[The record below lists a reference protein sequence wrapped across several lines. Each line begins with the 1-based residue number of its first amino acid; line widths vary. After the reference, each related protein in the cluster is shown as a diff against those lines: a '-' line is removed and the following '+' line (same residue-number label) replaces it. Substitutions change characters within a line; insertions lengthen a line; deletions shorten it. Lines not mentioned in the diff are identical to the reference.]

1 MKLRTKKYK
10 DMSPVDFLV
19 LKDRLGFRKY
29 RKRIKRDKEEREIL
43 IDLGLKKMKEE
54 EKNNFIPV
62 GDRRR
67 RLKIL

>member
-19 LKDRLGFRKY
+19 LKDRLGFGKY

-43 IDLGLKKMKEE
+43 IDLGLKKIKEE

-62 GDRRR
+62 GNRRR

>member
-10 DMSPVDFLV
+10 DISPVDFLV
-19 LKDRLGFRKY
+19 LKDRLGFGKY

>member
-19 LKDRLGFRKY
+19 LKDRLGFGKY
-29 RKRIKRDKEEREIL
+29 RKRIKRDKEERDIL
-43 IDLGLKKMKEE
+43 IALGLKKIKEE

>member
-19 LKDRLGFRKY
+19 LKDRLGFGKY

>member
-19 LKDRLGFRKY
+19 LKDRLGFGKY

-43 IDLGLKKMKEE
+43 IALGLKKMKEE
-54 EKNNFIPV
+54 EKNNFIPA

>member
-19 LKDRLGFRKY
+19 LKDRLGFGKY

-43 IDLGLKKMKEE
+43 IALGLKKIKEE

>member
-19 LKDRLGFRKY
+19 LKDRLGFGKY
-29 RKRIKRDKEEREIL
+29 RKRIKRDKKERGIL

>member
-10 DMSPVDFLV
+10 DISPVDFLV
-19 LKDRLGFRKY
+19 LKDRLGFGKY

-43 IDLGLKKMKEE
+43 IDLGLKKIKEE

>member
-19 LKDRLGFRKY
+19 LKDRLGFGKY

-43 IDLGLKKMKEE
+43 IALGLKKMKEE

>member
-1 MKLRTKKYK
+1 
-10 DMSPVDFLV
+10 MSPVDFLV
-19 LKDRLGFRKY
+19 LKDRLGFGKY

>member
-19 LKDRLGFRKY
+19 LKDRLGFGKY

-43 IDLGLKKMKEE
+43 IDLGLKKIKEE